1 MYPYSYP
8 GLLGKGLSFT
18 KAINWSALLDGTQKT
33 LGVIN
38 QAIPI
43 VYQVKPI
50 IGNAKTLFKI
60 ANAINTPS
68 SNEITTVENTIN
80 QNVNTT
86 QSISQ
91 SNNSP
96 IFYI

>member
-1 MYPYSYP
+1 MYPYTNPSIIT
-8 GLLGKGLSFT
+8 KGLS
-18 KAINWSALLDGTQKT
+18 ALKNIKWATILDGTQKT

-50 IGNAKTLFKI
+50 VNNAKTLFKI
-60 ANAINTPS
+60 ANVMKEPQNEEKKEIKKETNT
-68 SNEITTVENTIN
+68 
-80 QNVNTT
+80 
-86 QSISQ
+86 
-91 SNNSP
+91 SP

>member
-1 MYPYSYP
+1 MYPNAYP
-8 GLLGKGLSFT
+8 GLLSKGLGLT

-60 ANAINTPS
+60 ANVMNDKQTIPNSTEQVVQQTNSTP
-68 SNEITTVENTIN
+68 
-80 QNVNTT
+80 
-86 QSISQ
+86 ISTEV
-91 SNNSP
+91 NNSP

>member
-1 MYPYSYP
+1 MYQYTNPSFIT
-8 GLLGKGLSFT
+8 KGLNLLKNLKWTEF
-18 KAINWSALLDGTQKT
+18 LDGTSKT

-50 IGNAKTLFKI
+50 MNNAKTLFKI
-60 ANAINTPS
+60 ANI
-68 SNEITTVENTIN
+68 
-80 QNVNTT
+80 VNSPIEEKETKN
-86 QSISQ
+86 
-91 SNNSP
+91 NNSP

>member
-1 MYPYSYP
+1 MYPYSNP
-8 GLLGKGLSFT
+8 TLITRGLN
-18 KAINWSALLDGTQKT
+18 AIKTIKWGTFLEGTQKT

-50 IGNAKTLFKI
+50 VSNAKTLFKI
-60 ANAINTPS
+60 AGAINTP
-68 SNEITTVENTIN
+68 EETTNHSIN
-80 QNVNTT
+80 NTT
-86 QSISQ
+86 NQKQ
-91 SNNSP
+91 VTSNNSP

>member
-1 MYPYSYP
+1 MYPYTNPSI
-8 GLLGKGLSFT
+8 LGKSLEFLKSIKWGS
-18 KAINWSALLDGTQKT
+18 LLDGTSKT

-50 IGNAKTLFKI
+50 VNNAKTLFKI
-60 ANAINTPS
+60 ANTINTPS
-68 SNEITTVENTIN
+68 EEIKETKNETNT
-80 QNVNTT
+80 
-86 QSISQ
+86 
-91 SNNSP
+91 SP

>member
-1 MYPYSYP
+1 MYPYSYS
-8 GLLGKGLSFT
+8 GLLGKGLSLT
-18 KAINWSALLDGTQKT
+18 KSINWTALLDGTQKT

-50 IGNAKTLFKI
+50 LGNAKTLFKI
-60 ANAINTPS
+60 ANVMNEPISEENDIPS
-68 SNEITTVENTIN
+68 TEAAPIIENN
-80 QNVNTT
+80 
-86 QSISQ
+86 S
-91 SNNSP
+91 SP

>member
-8 GLLGKGLSFT
+8 SLLTRGLNFAKT
-18 KAINWSALLDGTQKT
+18 IKWSTILDGTQKT

-50 IGNAKTLFKI
+50 VNNAKTLFKI
-60 ANAINTPS
+60 ANVMNTKTENNS
-68 SNEITTVENTIN
+68 SNDITVPIKQQE
-80 QNVNTT
+80 QK
-86 QSISQ
+86 
-91 SNNSP
+91 NSP

>member
-1 MYPYSYP
+1 MYPYTNP
-8 GLLGKGLSFT
+8 NFITKGLNLLKNLKWTEF
-18 KAINWSALLDGTQKT
+18 LDGTSKT

-50 IGNAKTLFKI
+50 MNNAKTLFKI
-60 ANAINTPS
+60 ANI
-68 SNEITTVENTIN
+68 
-80 QNVNTT
+80 VNSPIEEKETKN
-86 QSISQ
+86 
-91 SNNSP
+91 NNSP

>member
-1 MYPYSYP
+1 MYPYPNP
-8 GLLGKGLSFT
+8 GLLGKGLSLT

-50 IGNAKTLFKI
+50 LGNAKTLFKI
-60 ANAINTPS
+60 ANVM
-68 SNEITTVENTIN
+68 NEPTTTTNNTIEEN
-80 QNVNTT
+80 IQTN
-86 QSISQ
+86 ISQ

>member
-1 MYPYSYP
+1 MYPYTNPSFIT
-8 GLLGKGLSFT
+8 KGLNLLKNLKWTEF
-18 KAINWSALLDGTQKT
+18 LDGTSKT

-50 IGNAKTLFKI
+50 MNNAKTLFKI
-60 ANAINTPS
+60 ANI
-68 SNEITTVENTIN
+68 
-80 QNVNTT
+80 VNSPIEEKETKN
-86 QSISQ
+86 
-91 SNNSP
+91 NNSP

>member
-1 MYPYSYP
+1 MYPYTNPSI
-8 GLLGKGLSFT
+8 LTKSLSALKNIKWAT
-18 KAINWSALLDGTQKT
+18 LLDGTQKT

-50 IGNAKTLFKI
+50 INNAKTLFKI
-60 ANAINTPS
+60 ANVMKEPEQQ
-68 SNEITTVENTIN
+68 EIKKETKT
-80 QNVNTT
+80 
-86 QSISQ
+86 
-91 SNNSP
+91 SP

>member
-1 MYPYSYP
+1 MYPYTNPSI
-8 GLLGKGLSFT
+8 LTKSLSALKNIKWGT
-18 KAINWSALLDGTQKT
+18 LLDGTQKT

-50 IGNAKTLFKI
+50 VNNAKTLFKI
-60 ANAINTPS
+60 ANVMKEPEQQ
-68 SNEITTVENTIN
+68 EIKKETKT
-80 QNVNTT
+80 
-86 QSISQ
+86 
-91 SNNSP
+91 SP